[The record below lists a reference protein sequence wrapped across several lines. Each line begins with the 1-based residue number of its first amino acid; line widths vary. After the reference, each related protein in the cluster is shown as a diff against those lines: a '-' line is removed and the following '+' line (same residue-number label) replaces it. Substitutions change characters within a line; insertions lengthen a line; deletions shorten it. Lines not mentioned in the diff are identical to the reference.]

1 MEKQREAAG
10 LLGELLRAG
19 LAGQPPQPEG
29 ELEVLAALEVYVP
42 IGDVSEAQSRLLL
55 GALERLPSGFA
66 AANVFGCRAR
76 PERVRVILTVYGAC
90 HG

>member
-1 MEKQREAAG
+1 MEEQRKAAEA
-10 LLGELLRAG
+10 LGDMLRGG

-42 IGDVSEAQSRLLL
+42 VGDVSEAQSRLLL
-55 GALERLPSGFA
+55 GALERLPAGFA
-66 AANVFGCRAR
+66 TANVFGCRAR